1 MAGGSTT
8 DKRTSTPPH
17 GTTVASRLSPRR
29 SMQGG
34 GRRPTASSAPAMAV
48 ATSAPPP
55 NVPHA
60 QSRPAGLAS
69 ELHSSTSKPPTAP
82 AARSSAGPAGREASR
97 PSSVATGSRG
107 GRRLPPP
114 LSSPPVAW
122 LQRPHSLAG
131 EEGAMDVSPWGSEN
145 GRRGTMRGRGGSRGV
160 KKSGT
165 RNSWLVWGMKYRGR
179 RVREN

>member
-34 GRRPTASSAPAMAV
+34 GRRPTASSAPTMAM

-82 AARSSAGPAGREASR
+82 AARSSAGPAGRE
-97 PSSVATGSRG
+97 GG
-107 GRRLPPP
+107 GRRP
-114 LSSPPVAW
+114 LSLP
-122 LQRPHSLAG
+122 RRSLGSNARTPWPERREPWMCRRGGVRMVG
-131 EEGAMDVSPWGSEN
+131 ERGCVGGEGA
-145 GRRGTMRGRGGSRGV
+145 GG
-160 KKSGT
+160 KKK
-165 RNSWLVWGMKYRGR
+165 WDPQQLVGMGY
-179 RVREN
+179 EI